1 MSARALLGG
10 YPGRS
15 GRAVQGPGKVMMKMK
30 ELVVSPDFT
39 MEDIYNIREY
49 LSERWQL
56 IGSEAFWAE
65 IEAEA
70 LQAQAEIDALR
81 RRHRAG

>member
-1 MSARALLGG
+1 MT
-10 YPGRS
+10 
-15 GRAVQGPGKVMMKMK
+15 MK

-49 LSERWQL
+49 LSERWSL

-65 IEAEA
+65 IEADA
-70 LQAQAEIDALR
+70 LKVQAEIEALR
-81 RRHRAG
+81 REHSMA